1 MNFLDL
7 KEEEKKEILNECINT
22 RTTFKTIADKYKI
35 KTEDVY
41 KVINEF
47 CEQRGYKGFTRTTKN
62 GGVFINKKGEFVKYE
77 EDKNIIIGKI
87 ERRTKEQKLKE
98 IRIGSMKKIQE
109 IEDWCIENGY
119 KPRSVI
125 RKVTNCKKRRRRNK
139 RTKRVKIRKKI

>member
-7 KEEEKKEILNECINT
+7 NQEEKKEILNECINT
-22 RTTFKTIADKYKI
+22 KKTFKTIADKYKI

-47 CEQRGYKGFTRTTKN
+47 CEQKGYKGFTRTTKN
-62 GGVFINKKGEFVKYE
+62 GGVFINGKGEFVKSV
-77 EDKNIIIGKI
+77 EDKNIVIGKV

-109 IEDWCIENGY
+109 IEDWCIENGW
-119 KPRSVI
+119 KPRSII
-125 RKVTNCKKRRRRNK
+125 RYIANCKGRRRRNK
-139 RTKRVKIRKKI
+139 GAKRIKIRKTI